1 MTFTYQRSYR
11 GPLKAAVLDWAG
23 TVMDHGCRAPA
34 AVFQAVFE
42 ARGITVSE
50 AQAREPMGRP
60 KWDHIYAVGTNPA
73 VNALWKAK
81 FGKDFEATDAD
92 EVYKDFVPHQ
102 ISIIADYCD
111 MIPGTVDAVHEL
123 RAMGMKIGSCT
134 GYTPDIMEACRKA
147 AKTAGYVP
155 DAIFCAGDTP
165 KGRPGPALLLA
176 NMIELD
182 VYPPQA
188 VVKIGDTV
196 ADVEEGLN
204 AGAWT
209 IAVAARGNEVGLSRE
224 AFEAM
229 EATQRQALIDAASE
243 KLSKA
248 GAHYVVDS
256 IADVPAVV
264 EEINARLSYGDH
276 P

>member
-34 AVFQAVFE
+34 AVFQAVFA
-42 ARGITVSE
+42 ARGIEVTE
-50 AQAREPMGRP
+50 AQAREPMGTP
-60 KWDHIYAVGTNPA
+60 KWDHIFAVGTNPV
-73 VNALWKAK
+73 VNKLWKET
-81 FGKDFEATDAD
+81 FGKDFEALDAD
-92 EVYKDFVPHQ
+92 DIYKDFVPHQ

-111 MIPGTVDAVHEL
+111 MIPGAVDAVNEM
-123 RAMGMKIGSCT
+123 RKMGMKIGSCT
-134 GYTPDIMEACRKA
+134 GYTPDIMEACRAA
-147 AKTAGYVP
+147 AKGAGYVP
-155 DAIFCAGDTP
+155 DAVFCAGDTP

-182 VYPPQA
+182 VYPPEG

-196 ADVEEGLN
+196 ADIEEGLN
-204 AGAWT
+204 AGTWT
-209 IAVAARGNEVGLSRE
+209 IGVAARGNEVGLSHE
-224 AFEAM
+224 AFENM
-229 EATQRQALIDAASE
+229 PVDELKPLIDTAYK
-243 KLSKA
+243 KLTGA

-256 IADVPAVV
+256 LADVPVV
-264 EEINARLSYGDH
+264 IEDINARLAYGDR